1 MKVGWRWAAVAC
13 AVGTAMFAGLDSDKP
28 IQTMGLVLLIM
39 LWVGC
44 IVEIVCEAVREGRKG

>member
-1 MKVGWRWAAVAC
+1 
-13 AVGTAMFAGLDSDKP
+13 MFAGLDSDKP